1 MGLLDRIRSAFA
13 RTGSRAATGT
23 GTLSEASRRA
33 GALVGVHAGDSLG
46 ATFEFNPVGPARI
59 PGDELDVT
67 GGGAFGWNAGDA
79 TDDTDL
85 TRAVLHAH
93 LAAVED
99 PDIDI
104 VRVAADNMATWRA
117 RGPRDI
123 GGATSAGLRRYAET
137 GDPRRAGAGQ
147 GSAGN
152 GSLMRTI
159 PTAVFADPAD
169 RARLSR
175 EISAV
180 THDDLTCQ
188 AACVAYNDIVA
199 DVIAG
204 RPVAEAIDKAAALAA
219 DDVFGEE
226 ASLCTNCGEP
236 TEPTPNGPVH
246 TTNVSRYCET
256 WHGDPDEGDDE
267 ADPDP
272 AYAAAV
278 DAVAAAVA
286 AGRSLDLAA
295 VAGSGQF
302 PAGYPYQPGGGH
314 VLHSLAMAVAAA
326 EDPRPFDQVLSDV
339 VQLGGDAD
347 TNGAIAGG
355 LLGARDGIDAIP
367 ERWRDKLQY
376 GSEFVT
382 AAAASDPGQWEQL
395 TGDAHTM
402 FGDSIQAGGQAPT
415 STAGM
420 CGASTLEGRRC
431 MNTTTHP
438 SGRCPAHR

>member
-1 MGLLDRIRSAFA
+1 MSVLDRIKAAFSR
-13 RTGSRAATGT
+13 RTTAAPATN
-23 GTLSEASRRA
+23 AADRRA
-33 GALVGVHAGDSLG
+33 GALIGVHTGDSLG
-46 ATFEFNPVGPARI
+46 ATFEFDPVGPARI
-59 PGDELDVT
+59 PADDLDVT

-93 LAAVED
+93 LAALED

-104 VRVAADNMATWRA
+104 VRAAADNMAAWRS

-123 GGATSAGLRRYAET
+123 GGATSSGLRRYAET

-159 PTAVFADPAD
+159 PTALFADPAD
-169 RARLSR
+169 RALLSR

-188 AACVAYNDIVA
+188 AACVAYNDAVA
-199 DVIAG
+199 AVIDG
-204 RPVAEAIDKAAALAA
+204 RSPTAAFDDALAG
-219 DDVFGEE
+219 DVTDVFGEE
-226 ASLCTNCGEP
+226 ASLCIHCAEP
-236 TEPTPNGPVH
+236 TEPAPNGRVH
-246 TTNVSRYCET
+246 ISNASRYCET
-256 WHGDPDEGDDE
+256 WHGNPDEGDDE
-267 ADPDP
+267 ADIDSS
-272 AYAAAV
+272 YQDAV
-278 DAVAAAVA
+278 DGVRQAIET
-286 AGRSLDLAA
+286 GRSINLESIAA
-295 VAGSGQF
+295 TGKY

-314 VLHSLAMAVAAA
+314 VLHSLAVAVAAV

-355 LLGARDGIDAIP
+355 LLGARDGYNAIP
-367 ERWRDKLQY
+367 SRWRDKLQY

-382 AAAASDPGQWEQL
+382 AASAADPDQWPPI
-395 TGDAHTM
+395 TGDAH
-402 FGDSIQAGGQAPT
+402 PT
-415 STAGM
+415 LSDHAQTGMQPTPTAAM
-420 CGASTLEGRRC
+420 CGAATREGRRC
-431 MNTTTHP
+431 MNPTAHP
-438 SGRCPAHR
+438 TGRCPAHR